1 MSYLSNIFIFLTI
14 STLMLSI
21 SMIFR
26 NAENGKLSNEKRKN
40 SLLILV
46 FSITTGLFII
56 MLANF

>member
-1 MSYLSNIFIFLTI
+1 MVSLSDIFIFITI

-26 NAENGKLSNEKRKN
+26 NAENNNFNKINQKKSIIVLM
-40 SLLILV
+40 

-56 MLANF
+56 MLAKF

>member
-26 NAENGKLSNEKRKN
+26 NAENGKLSYKKRN
-40 SLLILV
+40 SSLFLLV